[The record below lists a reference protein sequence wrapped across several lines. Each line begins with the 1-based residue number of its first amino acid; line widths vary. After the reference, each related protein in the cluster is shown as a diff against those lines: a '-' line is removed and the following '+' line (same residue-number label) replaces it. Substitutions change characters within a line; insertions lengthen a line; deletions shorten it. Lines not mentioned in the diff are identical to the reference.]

1 MQAAIIKSTIDV
13 TRLMAQLQQQRQA
26 QEAKYEHME
35 KKTVE
40 INLET
45 AAKAPDRGEAIDTKG

>member
-1 MQAAIIKSTIDV
+1 MIDYIWCYTV
-13 TRLMAQLQQQRQA
+13 DWENTSQKQTL
-26 QEAKYEHME
+26 EENYEYVE
-35 KKTVE
+35 QKTVE